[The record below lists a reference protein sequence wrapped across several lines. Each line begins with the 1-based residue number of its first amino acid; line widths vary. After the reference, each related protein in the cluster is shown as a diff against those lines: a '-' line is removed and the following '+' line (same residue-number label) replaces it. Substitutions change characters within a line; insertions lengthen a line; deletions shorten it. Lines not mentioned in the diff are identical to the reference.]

1 MQSTSSNGIKAFYSD
16 VLVYQNFALPAE
28 AVFCYNA
35 NVARERECGHAVIAK
50 RGTRDKAFFVIGGI
64 WCKKWL

>member
-1 MQSTSSNGIKAFYSD
+1 MESRLFIAMCWSTRILLFQQR
-16 VLVYQNFALPAE
+16 LF
-28 AVFCYNA
+28 FCYNA
-35 NVARERECGHAVIAK
+35 NVARERECGHAVITK